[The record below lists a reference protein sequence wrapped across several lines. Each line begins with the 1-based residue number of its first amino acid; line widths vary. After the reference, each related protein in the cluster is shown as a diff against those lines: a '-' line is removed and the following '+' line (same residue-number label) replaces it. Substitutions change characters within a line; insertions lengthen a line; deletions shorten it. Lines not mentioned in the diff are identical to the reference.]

1 MAKGYAKYLSPG
13 VTGVADYVAHGGID
27 GPTFGARSGDS
38 ESGFLSPVAHVEH
51 PLHLIAGSFVNE
63 GARDIGV
70 VALDAAAIIDHDDLA
85 FANDSR
91 GGTAVRQ

>member
-1 MAKGYAKYLSPG
+1 MPG
-13 VTGVADYVAHGGID
+13 LAIWRAA
-27 GPTFGARSGDS
+27 FCARWT
-38 ESGFLSPVAHVEH
+38 VEH

-70 VALDAAAIIDHDDLA
+70 VALDGAAIIAHDDLA